1 MNCDDC
7 EIISCTKY
15 LNNMFLM
22 SSIVHIKKFLT
33 KQSFYFR
40 TYSYQLIKANLYKK
54 SVKCL
59 IIITLAFST
68 VLIVT
73 FSISINQL
81 T

>member
-22 SSIVHIKKFLT
+22 STIINIKKFLT

-40 TYSYQLIKANLYKK
+40 TYSYQLIKANL
-54 SVKCL
+54 
-59 IIITLAFST
+59 
-68 VLIVT
+68 
-73 FSISINQL
+73 
-81 T
+81 